1 MVAIMSVYIKFYTRI
16 NSMRT

>member
-1 MVAIMSVYIKFYTRI
+1 MVAIMSVYIKSYTRI